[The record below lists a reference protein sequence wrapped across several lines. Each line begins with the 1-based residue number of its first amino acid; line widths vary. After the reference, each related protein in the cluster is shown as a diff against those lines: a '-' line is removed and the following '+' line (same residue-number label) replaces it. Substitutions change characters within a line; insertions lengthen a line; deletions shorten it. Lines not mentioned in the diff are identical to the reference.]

1 MWQINGAMAL
11 WFGYWIFLAIVV
23 WRYEKRNRE
32 LYVENLKLRKLL
44 RKRGVSVGSLG
55 DVLEGSGG
63 SFDGGSKDGSRDGQ
77 SGAKKKKKL
86 PEIRREHLEPYL

>member
-11 WFGYWIFLAIVV
+11 WLGYWIFLGIVV

-32 LYVENLKLRKLL
+32 LSVENLKLRKLL
-44 RKRGVSVGSLG
+44 RKRGVSVDISESF
-55 DVLEGSGG
+55 EGG
-63 SFDGGSKDGSRDGQ
+63 FKDGSRDGQ
-77 SGAKKKKKL
+77 NGAKKKKKL